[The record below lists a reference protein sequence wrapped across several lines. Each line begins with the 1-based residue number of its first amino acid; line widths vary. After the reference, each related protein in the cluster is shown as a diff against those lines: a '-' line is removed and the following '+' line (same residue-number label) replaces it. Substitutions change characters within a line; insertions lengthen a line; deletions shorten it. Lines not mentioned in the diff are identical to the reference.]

1 MPDRALPALILILS
15 VLLAACLAGCQ
26 PGLGFGPT
34 PTPTA
39 TDTPT
44 ATFTPTPTL
53 TPSATPTATASPSP
67 TVTPSSTP
75 TETSSP
81 SPTATAGTPAESVVG
96 TAKTDTVEPGSLW
109 PTPDVSKAQEH
120 YWLARPNGT
129 GVRQWADPSYP
140 YATTGKGAYLLHH
153 GADIANPLG
162 TPLFA
167 PADGTVVFAGPD
179 DTVAVGPTTNFFG
192 LPVVI
197 ELDRTYNGQPVYV
210 LLGHLQNAYVK
221 PGQHVTRGQ
230 RIGEVGMSGVAL
242 GPHVHVE
249 VRVGV
254 NDYDH
259 TRNSEF
265 WLEPLP
271 GHGTV
276 AGRVLTADGRH
287 LPEVPINLYPGPN
300 FNRPRYYATTYADA
314 LGLINPDDEWG
325 ENFLLADVPA
335 GPYKVEVAVNG
346 KVYFQDIVVTPGKTA
361 WIEVR
366 TQ

>member
-1 MPDRALPALILILS
+1 MPIRFRLWADADTNRHRHAKPNVHAN
-15 VLLAACLAGCQ
+15 AHQHAQ
-26 PGLGFGPT
+26 PDVYRHGIAHGDCHT
-34 PTPTA
+34 
-39 TDTPT
+39 
-44 ATFTPTPTL
+44 
-53 TPSATPTATASPSP
+53 SPSP
-67 TVTPSSTP
+67 THP
-75 TETSSP
+75 TP
-81 SPTATAGTPAESVVG
+81 SPTATVATTAELVVG
-96 TAKTDTVEPGSLW
+96 TAKTDTIEPGSLW
-109 PTPDVSKAQEH
+109 PTPDVSKAQDH
-120 YWLARPNGT
+120 FWLARPT
-129 GVRQWADPSYP
+129 GPDAKQWADPSYP
-140 YATTGKGAYLLHH
+140 YASTGKGAYLLHH

-179 DTVAVGPTTNFFG
+179 DKVAVGPATNFFG

-197 ELDRTYNGQPVYV
+197 ELDRRYNGQPVYV
-210 LLGHLQNAYVK
+210 LLGHLQNTYVI
-221 PGQHVTRGQ
+221 PGQRVTRGE

-271 GHGTV
+271 GHGIV

-300 FNRPRYYATTYADA
+300 SSGRA
-314 LGLINPDDEWG
+314 I
-325 ENFLLADVPA
+325 LA
-335 GPYKVEVAVNG
+335 
-346 KVYFQDIVVTPGKTA
+346 
-361 WIEVR
+361 
-366 TQ
+366 

>member
-15 VLLAACLAGCQ
+15 VLLAAGLAGCQ

-81 SPTATAGTPAESVVG
+81 SPTATAATQAEPVVG

-129 GVRQWADPSYP
+129 GVRQWADPSYS

-197 ELDRTYNGQPVYV
+197 ELDRQYNGQPVYL
-210 LLGHLQNAYVK
+210 LLGHLQNTYVK
-221 PGQHVTRGQ
+221 PC
-230 RIGEVGMSGVAL
+230 L
-242 GPHVHVE
+242 
-249 VRVGV
+249 
-254 NDYDH
+254 
-259 TRNSEF
+259 
-265 WLEPLP
+265 
-271 GHGTV
+271 
-276 AGRVLTADGRH
+276 
-287 LPEVPINLYPGPN
+287 LYTSPS
-300 FNRPRYYATTYADA
+300 PRD
-314 LGLINPDDEWG
+314 
-325 ENFLLADVPA
+325 
-335 GPYKVEVAVNG
+335 
-346 KVYFQDIVVTPGKTA
+346 
-361 WIEVR
+361 
-366 TQ
+366 